1 MRETASDEVCD
12 LTRETSTWSAF
23 SGCAGTSSAQTA
35 RTSSLTA
42 TLRGAASVSTASRS
56 PPRPFGTSR
65 PCQVT
70 PSRRVR
76 SGPLTSGCRLPP
88 SGALLRAVSLYREG
102 DGRVARGARLLLG
115 QGAVGGPEA
124 QGEGERLATLADLR
138 SGVDVEEAHRLAER
152 SRALSQRRGQLP

>member
-1 MRETASDEVCD
+1 MRETTSDEVCD

-23 SGCAGTSSAQTA
+23 SGGAGTSSAQTS
-35 RTSSLTA
+35 RTRSLTA
-42 TLRGAASVSTASRS
+42 RRRGAASVSTASRS

-88 SGALLRAVSLYREG
+88 SGALLRAVSLHREG
-102 DGRVARGARLLLG
+102 DGRVARGARLLLR

-124 QGEGERLATLADLR
+124 HGQQERIWP
-138 SGVDVEEAHRLAER
+138 
-152 SRALSQRRGQLP
+152 LS